1 MTHTAAEDI
10 LEHSELKRSITGR
23 QLYFYVVGDV
33 LGSGIYVLVG
43 LVAAAVGGAFWMA
56 FLAGVGD
63 RPHHRPG
70 VRRAGHQ
77 VPAGGRRLA
86 LHQQGLP
93 QPAPD
98 FFITI
103 CMLSANMA
111 AVGSLASGFVRY
123 FSELVGLSQE
133 SIWRATIVAL
143 VFVTLIT
150 IINLIGITESVVVN
164 VIMTF
169 IELSGLV
176 IVMIIGVIALVAG
189 VNEPGV
195 LLEFT
200 AEGSPVLAVLA
211 GVSLAFFAMTGFEN
225 AANVAEETLDP
236 ARAFPRALIGGM
248 LTAGVIYVLVSIS
261 AALAVPIDTLAGN
274 TLLEVIRAD
283 LFFIPA
289 SIMIVVFALIAMTAI
304 SNTTLVTVVAQA
316 RILYGMAREDV
327 VPSVFA
333 KIHPTRRSPYV
344 ALIFGAGIV
353 GALLVVG
360 AAIRTSQAG
369 AGLPADD
376 QLDIVDRL
384 ATITVVFLLFIYALV
399 IVACLKLRG
408 KDEGPHVYK
417 ANTPLLIVGIVGNL
431 TVLAYTL
438 IDDPASL
445 YWVAGLLAVGLV
457 LYLLERFFGKKQLR
471 PPGAERGTPRPP
483 NRPRRTRSSEP
494 CIASSPPTAP
504 RPPWSG
510 PGSSSGSPTPGRSP
524 T

>member
-1 MTHTAAEDI
+1 MTLSAADEI
-10 LEHSELKRSITGR
+10 SSHSELKRSITAK

-56 FLAGVGD
+56 FLAGVAIAAITGLAYAELVTKY
-63 RPHHRPG
+63 PQA
-70 VRRAGHQ
+70 AGASLY
-77 VPAGGRRLA
+77 VNKAFRSPL
-86 LHQQGLP
+86 LT
-93 QPAPD
+93 

-123 FSELVGLSQE
+123 FSGLTGLSAD
-133 SIWRATIVAL
+133 SIWTATIVAL
-143 VFVTLIT
+143 VFVSIIT
-150 IINLIGITESVVVN
+150 VINLIGITESVVVN

-176 IVMIIGVIALVAG
+176 IIMIIGIIALVTG
-189 VNEPGV
+189 VNDPGV
-195 LLEFT
+195 LLQFS
-200 AEGSPVLAVLA
+200 AEGSPVIAVLA

-225 AANVAEETLDP
+225 AANVAEETIDP
-236 ARAFPRALIGGM
+236 SRAFPRALIGGM
-248 LTAGVIYVLVSIS
+248 LTAGVVYVLVSIS
-261 AALAVPIDTLAGN
+261 AALALPIETLAGK

-289 SIMIVVFALIAMTAI
+289 TIMLVLFGLIAMIAI
-304 SNTTLVTVVAQA
+304 SNTTLVTVVAQS

-327 VPSVFA
+327 VPSIFA

-344 ALIFGAGIV
+344 ALLFGAAIV
-353 GALLVVG
+353 GALLVIG
-360 AAIRTSQAG
+360 AAIRTSQV
-369 AGLPADD
+369 GLPEDE

-408 KDEGPHVYK
+408 KDETADTYR
-417 ANTPLLIVGIVGNL
+417 ANTPLLILGILGNL
-431 TVLAYTL
+431 TVLVYTVG
-438 IDDPASL
+438 DDPASL

-457 LYLLERFFGKKQLR
+457 LYLAEKFFGKTKLR
-471 PPGAERGTPRPP
+471 PPGVERGDP
-483 NRPRRTRSSEP
+483 E
-494 CIASSPPTAP
+494 AVSPP
-504 RPPWSG
+504 
-510 PGSSSGSPTPGRSP
+510 PTDKGV
-524 T
+524 

>member
-1 MTHTAAEDI
+1 MAHSAAEDI
-10 LEHSELKRSITGR
+10 LEHSELKRSITAR

-56 FLAGVGD
+56 FLAGVAVAAITGLAYAELVTKY
-63 RPHHRPG
+63 PQA
-70 VRRAGHQ
+70 AGASLYINKAFRS
-77 VPAGGRRLA
+77 PL
-86 LHQQGLP
+86 LT
-93 QPAPD
+93 

-123 FSELVGLSQE
+123 FSGLVGLSE
-133 SIWRATIVAL
+133 DSIWGATIVAL
-143 VFVTLIT
+143 VFVSIIT
-150 IINLIGITESVVVN
+150 VINLIGITESVVVN

-169 IELSGLV
+169 IELSGLI
-176 IVMIIGVIALVAG
+176 IVMIIGVIALVEG
-189 VNEPGV
+189 VNSPGV
-195 LLEFT
+195 LLQFT
-200 AEGSPVLAVLA
+200 AEGSPVIAVLA

-225 AANVAEETLDP
+225 AANVAEETIDP

-248 LTAGVIYVLVSIS
+248 LTAGVVYVLVSIS

-283 LFFIPA
+283 LFIIPA
-289 SIMIVVFALIAMTAI
+289 SIMLVVFGLIAMIAI
-304 SNTTLVTVVAQA
+304 SNTTLVTVVAQS

-344 ALIFGAGIV
+344 ALLFGAGV
-353 GALLVVG
+353 VAALLVVG
-360 AAIRTSQAG
+360 AAIRTSQV
-369 AGLPADD
+369 GLPEDQ

-408 KDEGPHVYK
+408 KDEGSHVYK
-417 ANTPLLIVGIVGNL
+417 ANTPLLIIGIFGNL
-431 TVLAYTL
+431 IVLAYTL
-438 IDDPASL
+438 YDDPESL
-445 YWVAGLLAVGLV
+445 FWVAGLLAVGLV

-471 PPGAERGTPRPP
+471 PPGAERGDPEAAGPPP
-483 NRPRRTRSSEP
+483 NQEH
-494 CIASSPPTAP
+494 
-504 RPPWSG
+504 
-510 PGSSSGSPTPGRSP
+510 
-524 T
+524 